1 MSWRKW
7 PTENPA
13 ASELVRDVID
23 FAVELG
29 IKVMSFQV
37 VTLFRDPK
45 NSKLNNLAL
54 FTSLALFLSS
64 QISHG
69 IEADE
74 LKPNV
79 IVVFTDD
86 QGYNDLGCFG
96 SKTIKTPH
104 IDRMAKEGKK
114 LTNFMVPSPV
124 CSPSRAALQTGC
136 YPKRVGMHRGVLFPS
151 STTGLNPE
159 EYTLGDMFRDN
170 GYATAAIG
178 KWHLGHHSETL
189 PRQNGYDYYFGI
201 PYSNDMAH
209 PDNKNKPKRSS
220 DDLWTDMEESVKLW
234 NTPLIENEGIIEL
247 PVNQRTITR
256 RYTDKAIEFL
266 KENKQR
272 ASFVYLAHSMPHI
285 PLYVPADVYDAD
297 PKNAYKC
304 VIEHIDAEVG
314 RLMDYVRSEKSGRK
328 TIVIFTSDNG
338 PWLRFKNHGGSALPL
353 RDGKGTTF
361 EGGQRVPC
369 VVWSPG
375 AIEANSTY
383 GDLVSSM
390 DLMPTLAA
398 MTQSKIKSEK
408 KIDGLDVSAVL
419 LNGGESP
426 RNEFVY
432 YSSRG
437 NLEGIRRGDWKLLLK
452 GAKGKKKTYL
462 FNLEKDQSEKN
473 NLAQTHPE
481 VVSQLSK
488 RMLELDAEIETGKR
502 PVWKK

>member
-1 MSWRKW
+1 MIITNIEKRLPRLTNLVLFASIALSLSIMSLDL
-7 PTENPA
+7 A
-13 ASELVRDVID
+13 A
-23 FAVELG
+23 
-29 IKVMSFQV
+29 
-37 VTLFRDPK
+37 
-45 NSKLNNLAL
+45 
-54 FTSLALFLSS
+54 
-64 QISHG
+64 
-69 IEADE
+69 ADE

-79 IVVFTDD
+79 IVIFTDD

-96 SKTIKTPH
+96 SKTIKTPQ

-114 LTNFMVPSPV
+114 LTSFMVPSSV

-136 YPKRVGMHRGVLFPS
+136 YPKRVGMHKHVLFPS
-151 STTGLNPE
+151 STTGLNSE

-209 PDNKNKPKRSS
+209 PDNKNKPKLSS
-220 DDLWTDMEESVKLW
+220 DEMWKNMERSVKLW
-234 NTPLIENEGIIEL
+234 NTPLIENEKIIEL

-256 RYTDKAIEFL
+256 RCTDKAIDFL
-266 KENKQR
+266 KQNAEQ

-285 PLYVPADVYDAD
+285 PLFVPEDAYDAD

-314 RLMDYVRSEKSGRK
+314 RLMDYVRSQKSDRK

-338 PWLRFKNHGGSALPL
+338 PWLQFKNHGGSALPL
-353 RDGKGTTF
+353 RGGKGTTF

-369 VVWSPG
+369 VVWAPG
-375 AIEANSTY
+375 RIEENSTY

-398 MTQSKIKSEK
+398 MTKSEIKSDK
-408 KIDGLDVSAVL
+408 RIDGIDVSAVL
-419 LNGGESP
+419 RQGGKSP
-426 RNEFVY
+426 RDEFIY
-432 YSSRG
+432 YTARG
-437 NLEGIRRGDWKLLLK
+437 KLEGIRQGSWKLLVK
-452 GAKGKKKTYL
+452 GAKGKKRHYL
-462 FNLEKDQSEKN
+462 FHLDKDLSEKN
-473 NLAQTHPE
+473 NVAQAHPE

-488 RMLELDAEIETGKR
+488 RMVELDAEIEDGKR